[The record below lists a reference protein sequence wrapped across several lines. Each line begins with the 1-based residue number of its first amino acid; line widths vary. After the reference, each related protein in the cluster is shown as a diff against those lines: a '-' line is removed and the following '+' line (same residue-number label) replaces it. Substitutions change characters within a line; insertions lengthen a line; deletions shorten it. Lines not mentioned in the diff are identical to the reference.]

1 MNNLDLSD
9 VQEKLNRE
17 TNTPDVKFVNNLYK
31 ISNEETSSGAN
42 ILFLAIVA
50 VITLLL
56 VWSNIAKVD
65 ELTSGQGKV
74 IPSSKIQKVQYFD
87 GGIVSEI
94 LVKEG
99 EHISLDQPLMKI
111 DTTRYR
117 ATFEETQE
125 SLLSLKTVQA
135 RLNKELN
142 INYEGKLPIL
152 NFNKELR
159 STALS
164 YIAAQ
169 RRIFKNKFYERR
181 NSLKI
186 IKLQYQQKVQEIK
199 EVQSKE
205 KQLKRSLKLVNK
217 QLNTIKELVNSGAKS
232 SVDLLN
238 MEKEYNTLE
247 GDLNSATLSLPR
259 LLLGIKESEAQLD
272 EKKQTISAEISTK
285 LQETITEIRTIEA
298 RLISDNDKLEKTII
312 KSPVNGT
319 IKQININTIG
329 SVVQSGVDLI
339 EIIPDS
345 DILLVEAKI
354 DPKDIAFI
362 NPTLKALVKLTA
374 YDFSIYGGLEA
385 SIVEISAD
393 SIKDTDSK
401 DGKSYYK
408 IVVKT
413 KQNYLEYNNKK
424 LPIIPGMVASVDII
438 TGKKTIMD
446 FALKPILKVKEGAL
460 HER

>member
-74 IPSSKIQKVQYFD
+74 IPSNKIQKVQYFD